1 MEMAEGK
8 YTKRT
13 SLDPTSPPVTE
24 TAEEALDVVIVNEA
38 ANAIVTKEAPMDPSI
53 EEPFIV
59 KDTANSSNYPSG
71 NGEPIQGIRIAV
83 LK

>member
-24 TAEEALDVVIVNEA
+24 TAEEALDVVIV
-38 ANAIVTKEAPMDPSI
+38 ANAIVTKEASMDPSI

-71 NGEPIQGIRIAV
+71 NGEPIQGIRVEMI
-83 LK
+83 L

>member
-24 TAEEALDVVIVNEA
+24 TAEEALDVVIVEC
-38 ANAIVTKEAPMDPSI
+38 KCHCHQGGLDG
-53 EEPFIV
+53 PF
-59 KDTANSSNYPSG
+59 Y
-71 NGEPIQGIRIAV
+71 RRAV
-83 LK
+83 YS